1 MFGSHFYHQRL
12 RKAVAIFGALFND
25 INVIRKNSSG
35 EVISQVKVPLSYAP
49 RRDFLARMDQM
60 SNGETNERQIALKLP
75 RMSFEILALTYD
87 ANRQLPKLNNCFRAP
102 ESYNGAATKVYTPV
116 PYDVGFQLSIYGK
129 SQDDVLQIVEQILP
143 YFSPQYTVTVKPFT
157 EYDIKEDTPIVLTG
171 ISFSD
176 DYEGPTEA
184 RRSIIYTLDFNM
196 KINLYKSTGNP
207 ANVIESA
214 TVQVKDLDGNDLFD
228 VNVVGNIFTNVSGT
242 LLNEDGGIIS
252 ETNFTVTNV
261 RNVVTSMSI
270 QSAPTNGTATATLT
284 STSLSSIGA
293 HRAIGT
299 WTYQPNADWHGND
312 SFVIRVT
319 MSDGTYIS
327 QVITV
332 LTANAV
338 DDALDETV
346 EINTALVS
354 YIDINVG
361 ANDTFESTSAVYSLP
376 AGSQAVHG
384 TVTLIDSVNGIFR
397 YTPDLGY
404 TGTDGFV
411 YRAKPSTGVVETATV
426 TIIVS

>member
-1 MFGSHFYHQRL
+1 
-12 RKAVAIFGALFND
+12 
-25 INVIRKNSSG
+25 
-35 EVISQVKVPLSYAP
+35 
-49 RRDFLARMDQM
+49 
-60 SNGETNERQIALKLP
+60 
-75 RMSFEILALTYD
+75 
-87 ANRQLPKLNNCFRAP
+87 
-102 ESYNGAATKVYTPV
+102 
-116 PYDVGFQLSIYGK
+116 
-129 SQDDVLQIVEQILP
+129 
-143 YFSPQYTVTVKPFT
+143 
-157 EYDIKEDTPIVLTG
+157 
-171 ISFSD
+171 
-176 DYEGPTEA
+176 
-184 RRSIIYTLDFNM
+184 
-196 KINLYKSTGNP
+196 
-207 ANVIESA
+207 
-214 TVQVKDLDGNDLFD
+214 
-228 VNVVGNIFTNVSGT
+228 
-242 LLNEDGGIIS
+242 
-252 ETNFTVTNV
+252 
-261 RNVVTSMSI
+261 MSI